1 MISILIP
8 VKDFDIVA
16 LVESM
21 KTGLKN
27 LPQYGEILIGDDGSS
42 TEFRDKYL
50 ALSGENVRVIVSEK
64 NIGRAAIRNRLI
76 SEAKGDQMLIID
88 ADAMVPATSDAY
100 LQAWLPFIGRASVVS
115 GGILYREAPPSDPD
129 KLLRWSYGRNREQ
142 KKAADRNKDPYGTF
156 TTFNVFID
164 KSVFSKLRFNEELK
178 HYGHEDT
185 LFGYQL
191 KKAGIKILH
200 IDNGLLHEGLETNM
214 DFLGKTCLSIENL
227 SKLYDIV
234 TDKRTFSD
242 SVRMLRLYRILGL
255 FGITIILAEFY
266 LRYKD
271 RMERRLDSPPVSL
284 RLFNLYRISMFC
296 AFRKIHKKNEGHNQS
311 RI

>member
-21 KTGLKN
+21 KRGLEN
-27 LPQYGEILIGDDGSS
+27 TPQYGEILIGDDGSS
-42 TEFRDKYL
+42 DEFRARYL
-50 ALSGENVRVIVSEK
+50 ALSGEKVRVVVSET

-88 ADAMVPATSDAY
+88 ADAMVPATPEAY
-100 LQAWLPFIGRASVVS
+100 LQAWLPFISKASVIS
-115 GGILYREAPPSDPD
+115 GGIIYREAPPGDPD
-129 KLLRWSYGRNREQ
+129 LLLRWFYGRKKEQ

-156 TTFNVFID
+156 TTFNVLID
-164 KSVFSKLRFNEELK
+164 KQVFSRLRFNEELK
-178 HYGHEDT
+178 QYGHEDT

-214 DFLGKTCLSIENL
+214 DYLSKTRFSIENL

-234 TDKRTFSD
+234 TDKKTFSD
-242 SVRMLRLYRILGL
+242 SVRMLRQYRVLKS
-255 FGITIILAEFY
+255 FGITGFLAKFY
-266 LRYKD
+266 IRYKD
-271 RMERRLDSPPVSL
+271 RIERRLDSSPVSL
-284 RLFNLYRISMFC
+284 RLYNLYRIGMFC
-296 AFRKIHKKNEGHNQS
+296 AFRGMHAKKT
-311 RI
+311 RVI